1 MWEEGKGKVGKDLGK
16 EWEGKMEGR
25 GATKSQVGSW
35 LAGWGGCGAW
45 TTGKARKGNWRAGN
59 IEREQDGGKYGQ
71 PLQVLRAGFGLG
83 QVPEVPT
90 YQGRT

>member
-25 GATKSQVGSW
+25 GATKSQAG
-35 LAGWGGCGAW
+35 LAGGLGGVGAW

-59 IEREQDGGKYGQ
+59 IEREENRGKYGQ
-71 PLQVLRAGFGLG
+71 PLQVYG
-83 QVPEVPT
+83 Q
-90 YQGRT
+90 GSA